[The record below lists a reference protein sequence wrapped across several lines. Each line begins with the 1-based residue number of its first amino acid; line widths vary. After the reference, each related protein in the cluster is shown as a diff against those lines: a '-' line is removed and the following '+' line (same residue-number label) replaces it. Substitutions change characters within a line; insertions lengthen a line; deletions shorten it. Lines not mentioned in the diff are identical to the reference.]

1 MTDHTGGKYVA
12 RGSYGCTFAPAIP
25 CSAKVPKGTYT
36 RSIGK
41 LFYGNS
47 ISSVQEELVLAQK
60 VTREIDPKGTFTV
73 RLRDQCKIDDPKES
87 DLAGAPSMCR
97 FYPGDGQLIYD
108 NGGISLETYVKVNR
122 RQPTAASAMVKLVKN
137 SLPVLEGM
145 KVMVEKQL
153 THTDIKPENLLIQGR
168 KVLMI
173 DFGLMASFDETLDRD
188 WLMNH
193 HYRYYPVEFK
203 LFSFY
208 AQNFT
213 KIGSSLPRL
222 QKIMGQ
228 NFPNGNAVY
237 SVFGVNLQSELKE
250 MAFQCDRMFKRY
262 TYEDFEEFMK
272 VVVLPKC
279 DLFAYGISL
288 AEIYVN
294 LMITAK
300 SKSDIK
306 KLAAIRQF
314 LRLLILPNSMKRP
327 SLDEAISMLKDLIN
341 IL

>member
-12 RGSYGCTFAPAIP
+12 RGSYGCTFAPAIS
-25 CSAKVPKGTYT
+25 CSSKVPKGTYT
-36 RSIGK
+36 RSVGK
-41 LFYGNS
+41 LFYSGDADNS
-47 ISSVQEELVLAQK
+47 AQDELVLARK
-60 VTREIDPKGTFTV
+60 VTREIDPQGTFTV
-73 RLRDQCKIDDPKES
+73 KLRDQCKITKPKGT

-108 NGGISLETYVKVNR
+108 NGGISLEAYVKVNR
-122 RQPTAASAMVKLVKN
+122 GKPSAMIKLVKN

-145 KVMVEKQL
+145 KIMVDKQL

-173 DFGLMASFDETLDRD
+173 DFGLMAPFDETLNRD

-193 HYRYYPVEFK
+193 NYRYYPVEFK
-203 LFSFY
+203 LFNHY
-208 AQNFT
+208 AVNFT
-213 KIGSSLPRL
+213 TIGSSLPRL

-237 SVFGVNLQSELKE
+237 NIFGVNLQSELKE
-250 MAFQCDRMFKRY
+250 MAFQCDRMFKQY

-279 DLFAYGISL
+279 DLFAYGTSL

-294 LMITAK
+294 LTITAK
-300 SKSDIK
+300 SKSDLK

-327 SLDEAISMLKDLIN
+327 SLDEAISMLKDLII